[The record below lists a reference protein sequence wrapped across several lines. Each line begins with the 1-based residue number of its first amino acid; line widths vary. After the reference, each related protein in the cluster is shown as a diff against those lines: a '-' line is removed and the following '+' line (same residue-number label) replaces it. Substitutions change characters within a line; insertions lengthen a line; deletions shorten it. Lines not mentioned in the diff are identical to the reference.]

1 MHFNVSSTVFKGKDE
16 IVQRIQGLAW
26 ELFPLHKFKIQ
37 KKQKYF
43 NTFKISAQILFSKQK
58 LQQALKELEFLRKTS
73 NSSGFPVFICHS
85 LKMLLIVE
93 LGSGNNGRFHHK
105 AKDGLLGLA
114 PISHLTIYLRF
125 SFTICKMVLRPT
137 LIAL

>member
-1 MHFNVSSTVFKGKDE
+1 MHFNVSSTGFKGKDE
-16 IVQRIQGLAW
+16 IVQRIQGLAS

-37 KKQKYF
+37 KKKKKNKYF

-58 LQQALKELEFLRKTS
+58 LQQALKEFEFLRKTS
-73 NSSGFPVFICHS
+73 NSSGFPVFICHC

-105 AKDGLLGLA
+105 AQGWILGSSTYQ
-114 PISHLTIYLRF
+114 PPDHLSKLQF
-125 SFTICKMVLRPT
+125 HHL
-137 LIAL
+137 